1 MGRIHLQFT
10 RLAHDQEVWL
20 MRHRIL
26 VLGAILSIVP
36 LAGCRVSVDKE
47 TGTAKARVS
56 IQTPFADVK
65 VRTDL
70 TPDTGLPVYPG
81 AKPIDNSR
89 EPKGADVDVG
99 NSFFGVKVIA
109 ARFTSNDA
117 PEQVAGFY
125 RRELRAYGEV
135 MECHGNIDFTGPL
148 GHRRPYCKPHRMSGT
163 IQLAAGLEE
172 RHRLVVVKPRGD
184 GSELSV
190 VYLQTRG
197 AS

>member
-1 MGRIHLQFT
+1 
-10 RLAHDQEVWL
+10 

-26 VLGAILSIVP
+26 ALGAILAVVP
-36 LAGCRVSVDKE
+36 LTACRVSVDKE
-47 TGTAKARVS
+47 NGTSKARVD

-65 VRTDL
+65 VRTDV

-81 AKPIDNSR
+81 AMPLDDEH

-99 NSFFGVKVIA
+99 NRFFGVKVIA
-109 ARFTSNDA
+109 ARFSSQDA

-125 RRELRAYGEV
+125 RREMRVYGDV
-135 MECHGNIDFTGPL
+135 MECRGNIDFTGRL
-148 GHRRPYCKPHRMSGT
+148 GHRRPYCKPRPSSRT
-163 IQLAAGLEE
+163 IQLAAGVEE
-172 RHRLVVVKPRGD
+172 RHRLVVVKPRGE

-197 AS
+197 KT

>member
-1 MGRIHLQFT
+1 MG
-10 RLAHDQEVWL
+10 
-20 MRHRIL
+20 HRML
-26 VLGAILSIVP
+26 VLGALLSTVP
-36 LAGCRVSVDKE
+36 LAACRVSVDKE

-65 VRTDL
+65 VRTDR

-81 AKPIDNSR
+81 ATPLDDR
-89 EPKGADVDVG
+89 GEPKGADVDVG

-148 GHRRPYCKPHRMSGT
+148 GHRRPYCKPHRSPGT
-163 IQLAAGLEE
+163 IQLAAGVEE